1 MAPHPAVLSAR
12 EISTRWQPLAAAR
25 PRVADISRGPD
36 SNKMPSRTR
45 RLLVAAL
52 LCTGIH
58 DCCAAP
64 VYLCSETCG
73 HRDEG
78 VCEDGG
84 EGSKYSDCP
93 LGTDCKDCGPRF
105 DWGTDC
111 FNSCSLAKDTTC
123 DDGGAGAQWSSCS
136 YGTDCMDCGPR
147 LRMEPLPPPHTPYP
161 PMPPPWPPSV
171 PPGSLDNLT
180 SQISPPPP
188 PSVDAIP
195 LWVCT
200 GISGVLILLCWCFG
214 GCNAGNTRADVAPEE
229 ETNAA
234 EKTND
239 EGRLIAHG
247 TDWEG
252 RFLFYC
258 GHAIAPASDA
268 TCGPARGPQCASC
281 HRLQVAQAIEHDFAA
296 HKGFV
301 CDGSGLGP
309 IIGMRFRLRGKD
321 SHLCHAEFDKL
332 TEADQLLYDAIA
344 PPGFDAAEYAL
355 TAEEALVA
363 SRFERVEYRQTRR
376 EMWFKR
382 LLTLVLLISFLM
394 TLVAGITIETTPDDE
409 QHLDGMQIGAG
420 EPFNILGAT
429 GAMLLLFVVFASLL
443 YPLCR
448 ILVGMC
454 CCGCW
459 PRYAA
464 VSSPQPG
471 ASRNGDERCL
481 DREASL
487 SRKKEKR
494 QQKIE
499 ADAERQS
506 QARLKATKAKQ
517 DQEKRDGTCTFVL
530 LNADY
535 LRNMS
540 TDKVA
545 KLPPMQRLKQLAPE
559 AFAPMSISQNAAF
572 RGEYKDQICVVS
584 HAWELP
590 GDPDASGV
598 KASTIRKHLLENREI
613 EWLWLDF
620 CCMPQNSVIGWPLPR
635 SEEEGSAF
643 GWQLRN
649 ANLLYLGAHV
659 LVLLDLGYQGRFWT
673 QFELWLSL
681 QEGSTA
687 GLRPVSEQS
696 QRAHMK
702 PIHGATDK
710 LASSLLSL
718 WRTKSPEDAHSV
730 LSRADVRVTNQGDK
744 DIHLPKILEL
754 SKLVANAFVDEKSE
768 LRSDNDLAPP
778 VSLDGRLSA

>member
-1 MAPHPAVLSAR
+1 MA
-12 EISTRWQPLAAAR
+12 
-25 PRVADISRGPD
+25 
-36 SNKMPSRTR
+36 SRTR

-58 DCCAAP
+58 ECCAAP
-64 VYLCSETCG
+64 EYLCSETCG
-73 HRDEG
+73 RREG

-84 EGSKYSDCP
+84 EGSKKSDCP

-111 FNSCSLAKDTTC
+111 FNSCPLANDTTC

-136 YGTDCMDCGPR
+136 YGTDCVDCGPR
-147 LRMEPLPPPHTPYP
+147 LRMEPLPHTPYP

-171 PPGSLDNLT
+171 PPGSFDNLT
-180 SQISPPPP
+180 SQISPPSAP
-188 PSVDAIP
+188 PSVDP
-195 LWVCT
+195 T
-200 GISGVLILLCWCFG
+200 GFLVLTVLSGSMLCILLCLCT
-214 GCNAGNTRADVAPEE
+214 CNMWNIRLCITPGHTRADVAPEE

-234 EKTND
+234 A
-239 EGRLIAHG
+239 R
-247 TDWEG
+247 
-252 RFLFYC
+252 
-258 GHAIAPASDA
+258 AI
-268 TCGPARGPQCASC
+268 
-281 HRLQVAQAIEHDFAA
+281 AA

-309 IIGMRFRLRGKD
+309 IIGMRFHLRGKD
-321 SHLCHAEFDKL
+321 VHLCQAEFDKL

-355 TAEEALVA
+355 TAEEALAA
-363 SRFERVEYRQTRR
+363 SRFERVQYRQTRR
-376 EMWFKR
+376 DMWLTR
-382 LLTLVLLISFLM
+382 LLILVLLISFTM
-394 TLVAGITIETTPDDE
+394 TLVAAITMETTPDDE
-409 QHLDGMQIGAG
+409 QESMQWWGGTGAPVG
-420 EPFNILGAT
+420 IVGGT
-429 GAMLLLFVVFASLL
+429 GAMLLLFVVCAVPCL

-448 ILVGMC
+448 ILVGLC
-454 CCGCW
+454 CFGCW

-464 VSSPQPG
+464 VSFAMVFFLQKKGS
-471 ASRNGDERCL
+471 SCNGDERCL

-487 SRKKEKR
+487 SLKKKKR
-494 QQKIE
+494 QQKME
-499 ADAERQS
+499 ADAKRQS
-506 QARLKATKAKQ
+506 QARLKAAKAKQ

-559 AFAPMSISQNAAF
+559 AFAPMTISQNAAF
-572 RGEYKDQICVVS
+572 RGEYKDKICVVS

-598 KASTIRKHLLENREI
+598 KASTIREHLLENREI

-635 SEEEGSAF
+635 SKQEGSAF

-659 LVLLDLGYQGRFWT
+659 LVLLDLGYQGRFWVR
-673 QFELWLSL
+673 
-681 QEGSTA
+681 
-687 GLRPVSEQS
+687 RP
-696 QRAHMK
+696 RLDH
-702 PIHGATDK
+702 
-710 LASSLLSL
+710 LA
-718 WRTKSPEDAHSV
+718 DQC
-730 LSRADVRVTNQGDK
+730 VR
-744 DIHLPKILEL
+744 
-754 SKLVANAFVDEKSE
+754 
-768 LRSDNDLAPP
+768 
-778 VSLDGRLSA
+778 

>member
-1 MAPHPAVLSAR
+1 MA
-12 EISTRWQPLAAAR
+12 
-25 PRVADISRGPD
+25 
-36 SNKMPSRTR
+36 SRTR

-58 DCCAAP
+58 ECCAAP
-64 VYLCSETCG
+64 EYLCSETCG
-73 HRDEG
+73 RREG

-84 EGSKYSDCP
+84 EGSKKSDCP

-111 FNSCSLAKDTTC
+111 FNSCPLANDTTC

-136 YGTDCMDCGPR
+136 YGTDCVDCGPR
-147 LRMEPLPPPHTPYP
+147 LRMEPLPHTPYP

-180 SQISPPPP
+180 SRISPPSPPPP
-188 PSVDAIP
+188 PSAPQSVDTSGF
-195 LWVCT
+195 WVCT
-200 GISGVLILLCWCFG
+200 VFSGGLFLLCLLVARCK
-214 GCNAGNTRADVAPEE
+214 AGNTRADVAPEE

-234 EKTND
+234 DKTND
-239 EGRLIAHG
+239 EGRLVAHG

-281 HRLQVAQAIEHDFAA
+281 HRLQVAQAIERDFAA

-301 CDGSGLGP
+301 CDGSGLRP
-309 IIGMRFRLRGKD
+309 IIGMRFRLHGKD
-321 SHLCHAEFDKL
+321 SHLCQAEFDKL

-355 TAEEALVA
+355 TAEEALAA
-363 SRFERVEYRQTRR
+363 SRFERVQYRQTRR
-376 EMWFKR
+376 DMWLTR
-382 LLTLVLLISFLM
+382 LLILVLLISFTM
-394 TLVAGITIETTPDDE
+394 TLVAAITMETTPDDE
-409 QHLDGMQIGAG
+409 QESMQWWGGTGAPVG
-420 EPFNILGAT
+420 IVGGT
-429 GAMLLLFVVFASLL
+429 GAMLLLFVVCAVPCL

-448 ILVGMC
+448 ILVGLC
-454 CCGCW
+454 CFGCW

-464 VSSPQPG
+464 VSFAMVFFLQKKGS
-471 ASRNGDERCL
+471 SCNGDERCL

-487 SRKKEKR
+487 SLKKKKR
-494 QQKIE
+494 QQKME
-499 ADAERQS
+499 ADAKRQS
-506 QARLKATKAKQ
+506 QARLKAAKAKQ

-559 AFAPMSISQNAAF
+559 AFAPMTISQNAAF
-572 RGEYKDQICVVS
+572 RGEYKDKICVVS

-598 KASTIRKHLLENREI
+598 KASTIREHLLENREI

-635 SEEEGSAF
+635 SEEESSAF

-659 LVLLDLGYQGRFWT
+659 LVLLDLGYQGRFWVR
-673 QFELWLSL
+673 
-681 QEGSTA
+681 
-687 GLRPVSEQS
+687 RP
-696 QRAHMK
+696 RLDH
-702 PIHGATDK
+702 
-710 LASSLLSL
+710 LA
-718 WRTKSPEDAHSV
+718 DQC
-730 LSRADVRVTNQGDK
+730 VR
-744 DIHLPKILEL
+744 
-754 SKLVANAFVDEKSE
+754 
-768 LRSDNDLAPP
+768 
-778 VSLDGRLSA
+778 

>member
-1 MAPHPAVLSAR
+1 MA
-12 EISTRWQPLAAAR
+12 
-25 PRVADISRGPD
+25 
-36 SNKMPSRTR
+36 SRTR

-64 VYLCSETCG
+64 EYLCSETCVKPENVLSV
-73 HRDEG
+73 RDNGE
-78 VCEDGG
+78 CDDGG
-84 EGSKYSDCP
+84 EGSKYSRCP

-111 FNSCSLAKDTTC
+111 FNSCPLANDATC
-123 DDGGAGAQWSSCS
+123 DDGGAGAQWSSCP
-136 YGTDCMDCGPR
+136 YGTDCVDCGPR
-147 LRMEPLPPPHTPYP
+147 LRMEALPPPHTPYP

-188 PSVDAIP
+188 PSVDASFFWI
-195 LWVCT
+195 LT
-200 GISGVLILLCWCFG
+200 AISGGLILSCCCLLA
-214 GCNAGNTRADVAPEE
+214 CNTLTRVGVAPEE

-234 EKTND
+234 DKTND
-239 EGRLIAHG
+239 EGRLVAHG

-281 HRLQVAQAIEHDFAA
+281 HRLQVAQAIERDFAA

-309 IIGMRFRLRGKD
+309 IIGMRFRLRDKD
-321 SHLCHAEFDKL
+321 VHLCHAEFDKL
-332 TEADQLLYDAIA
+332 TKADQLLYDAIA

-355 TAEEALVA
+355 TAEEALAA
-363 SRFERVEYRQTRR
+363 SRFERVEYRQNRR
-376 EMWFKR
+376 EMWFTR
-382 LLTLVLLISFLM
+382 LLTLALLSSFLM
-394 TLVAGITIETTPDDE
+394 TLVGGIIMETTPDDE
-409 QHLDGMQIGAG
+409 QVQEIRIVGG
-420 EPFNILGAT
+420 T
-429 GAMLLLFVVFASLL
+429 GGFLSLFVVIAYFL
-443 YPLCR
+443 YQLCR
-448 ILVGMC
+448 RCYSLYQWCRSC
-454 CCGCW
+454 C
-459 PRYAA
+459 Y
-464 VSSPQPG
+464 
-471 ASRNGDERCL
+471 GDERYL
-481 DREASL
+481 DHEASL
-487 SRKKEKR
+487 SRKKEER
-494 QQKIE
+494 QQKIG

-506 QARLKATKAKQ
+506 QARLEAAKAKQ

-530 LNADY
+530 LKADY

-545 KLPPMQRLKQLAPE
+545 NLPPMQRLKQLAPE
-559 AFAPMSISQNAAF
+559 AFAPKTISQNAAF
-572 RGEYKDQICVVS
+572 CGEYKDKICVVS

-598 KASTIRKHLLENREI
+598 KASTIREHLLENREI

-635 SEEEGSAF
+635 SEVEGLAF

-659 LVLLDLGYQGRFWT
+659 LVLLDLGYQGRFWVRRPRLDHRADQCVRYIPSPIVGPIRYRYGCCVQT

-702 PIHGATDK
+702 PIHGATDE

-718 WRTKSPEDAHSV
+718 WRTKSPEDAHAV
-730 LSRADVRVTNQGDK
+730 LSRT
-744 DIHLPKILEL
+744 E
-754 SKLVANAFVDEKSE
+754 
-768 LRSDNDLAPP
+768 
-778 VSLDGRLSA
+778 